1 MKIITSNEN
10 AWESLNRIYP
20 GAKASEL
27 EVSCSKTGRLQVKMF
42 GQGEKTYPLNTEEKG
57 TKYGTNEQRLSPLLQ
72 KGIIE
77 EPQKSIQEDQEIID
91 DGNEDKAIREKITGN
106 QERINALEKER
117 K

>member
-1 MKIITSNEN
+1 M
-10 AWESLNRIYP
+10 
-20 GAKASEL
+20 
-27 EVSCSKTGRLQVKMF
+27 
-42 GQGEKTYPLNTEEKG
+42 NTEEKG

-91 DGNEDKAIREKITGN
+91 DGNEDIAIREKITGN